1 MRDIVKAHGAVWIA
15 QKAAELGYQIPS
27 TIHREEV
34 PVFNFWLE
42 RYVESPFE
50 RYLLAL
56 YQSKQVD
63 PTDTLSREQKKD
75 FKNEMKQRQWFEKH
89 LEEFYQEL
97 DQAVDYIASASL
109 TEKISSDA
117 SNHFPRTVIS
127 TWRIWRRQPGNWQ
140 RARNLRAILGLCDL
154 STLFSGVSGTE

>member
-1 MRDIVKAHGAVWIA
+1 MRDIVKAHGTVWIA

-34 PVFNFWLE
+34 PAFNFWLE

-75 FKNEMKQRQWFEKH
+75 FKNEMKQRQWFESH
-89 LEEFYQEL
+89 LEEFHQEL
-97 DQAVDYIASASL
+97 DQASNLDGPGSRSFHQSL
-109 TEKISSDA
+109 
-117 SNHFPRTVIS
+117 R
-127 TWRIWRRQPGNWQ
+127 
-140 RARNLRAILGLCDL
+140 
-154 STLFSGVSGTE
+154 